1 MSACTSIRELI
12 PWYANGTLSVE
23 EARLVAEHLAQC
35 EGCRDELIQNMQL
48 NIEIRRAFSE
58 LDGLTNEAKKAV
70 LKRTTGK
77 RLASLDVGSFL
88 LGFSFGASY
97 QKGRVPIRGDLRLM
111 GRKIRLI
118 SNNREGSNE

>member
-1 MSACTSIRELI
+1 MNACTSIRELI

-23 EARLVAEHLAQC
+23 ESRLVAEHLSHC
-35 EGCRDELIQNMQL
+35 ESCRDELIQNMQL
-48 NIEIRRAFSE
+48 NMEIRRAFSE
-58 LDGLTNEAKKAV
+58 LDGMASEVKKDV

-77 RLASLDVGSFL
+77 KLASLDVGSFL

-97 QKGRVPIRGDLRLM
+97 QKGRVPIRGDLRLL

-118 SNNREGSNE
+118 SNNREDSNE